1 MSKEVLVVAPHPD
14 DETLG
19 CGGTLLKHV
28 QRGDKIHWL
37 IFTAISEDNGY
48 SRAQIDKR
56 NCEITAVAQAYGFS
70 SVQQLQLPTTRLD
83 TLPLG
88 DMIAQAS
95 QIMNQI
101 RPEILYLPF
110 PGDVHSDHRIVF
122 EVMMACTKQFRY
134 PWVRRVLAY
143 ETLSETDFG
152 INPIIDHFRSNVF
165 IDISEFLER
174 KIEIMNIYQ
183 GEFKEFPFPRSE
195 QAVRSLAQVRGA
207 AANCRACESF
217 VLLKE
222 ID

>member
-37 IFTAISEDNGY
+37 IFSAISEDNGY

-195 QAVRSLAQVRGA
+195 QAVRALAQVRGA

>member
-1 MSKEVLVVAPHPD
+1 MSNVLVVAPHPD

-37 IFTAISEDNGY
+37 IFTSISEDTGY
-48 SRAQIDKR
+48 SLEQVDKR
-56 NCEITAVAQAYGFS
+56 NCEITAVAQAYGFA
-70 SVQQLQLPTTRLD
+70 SVQQLHLPTTRLD

-88 DMIAQAS
+88 DMIAQSS
-95 QIMNQI
+95 QIMSQI

-110 PGDVHSDHRIVF
+110 PGDVHSDHRIVY

-134 PWVRRVLAY
+134 PWIRRILAY
-143 ETLSETDFG
+143 ETLSETDFD
-152 INPIIDHFRSNVF
+152 INPIHDYFRPNVF
-165 IDISEFLER
+165 IDISDFLER
-174 KIEIMNIYQ
+174 KIEIMNIYH
-183 GEFKEFPFPRSE
+183 GEFQALPFPRSE

-207 AANCRACESF
+207 AAYCKACESF

>member
-1 MSKEVLVVAPHPD
+1 MSNVLVVAPHPD

-37 IFTAISEDNGY
+37 IFTSISEDNGY
-48 SRAQIDKR
+48 SPVQVDKR
-56 NCEITAVAQAYGFS
+56 NCEITAVAQAYGFA
-70 SVQQLQLPTTRLD
+70 SVQQLHLPTTRLD

-88 DMIAQAS
+88 DMIAQAG
-95 QIMNQI
+95 QIMTQI

-110 PGDVHSDHRIVF
+110 PGDVHSDHRIVC

-134 PWVRRVLAY
+134 PWIRRILAY

-152 INPIIDHFRSNVF
+152 INPVNDHFHPNVF
-165 IDISEFLER
+165 IDISEFLGR
-174 KIEIMNIYQ
+174 KVEIMNMYH

-195 QAVRSLAQVRGA
+195 EAVRALAQVRGA
-207 AANCRACESF
+207 ASNRRACESF

>member
-195 QAVRSLAQVRGA
+195 QAVRALAQVRGA